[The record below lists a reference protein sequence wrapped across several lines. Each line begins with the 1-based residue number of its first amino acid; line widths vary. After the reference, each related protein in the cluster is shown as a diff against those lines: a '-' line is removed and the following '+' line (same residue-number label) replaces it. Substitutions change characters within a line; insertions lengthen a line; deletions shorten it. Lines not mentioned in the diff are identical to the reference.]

1 MEYTRESWE
10 HVNTVC
16 SDRVM
21 CLVGLKDCPRE
32 LEICSVRDG
41 DRVNHTCILELYFEF
56 SAILSMT
63 GASRDG
69 TDSEVLG

>member
-1 MEYTRESWE
+1 MGYARESQE
-10 HVNTVC
+10 PGNTGC

-56 SAILSMT
+56 SAILSMER
-63 GASRDG
+63 ASRDG

>member
-1 MEYTRESWE
+1 MGCARESQE
-10 HVNTVC
+10 PGNTGC

-41 DRVNHTCILELYFEF
+41 DRVNHTCILELYFSSPRKCEGPDKLK
-56 SAILSMT
+56 ILFMK
-63 GASRDG
+63 
-69 TDSEVLG
+69 L

>member
-1 MEYTRESWE
+1 MGYARESQE
-10 HVNTVC
+10 PGNTGC

-41 DRVNHTCILELYFEF
+41 DRVNHKCTLELCFRVF
-56 SAILSMT
+56 CH
-63 GASRDG
+63 
-69 TDSEVLG
+69 SEYGKGLKRWGRL